1 MRGLEG
7 NMMAQPR
14 VFGHDAATVIAGAI
28 NNIIP
33 ATQAVEITA
42 VGTDYITSDIG
53 ETLAQSGATAPAG
66 GTSMTVKIASLT
78 IISGAGT
85 TPDPYVYGVGSV
97 EILAAGSDYDI
108 GNVITL
114 ANSAGGGSGL
124 KIKVLANGL
133 TLPGLSVEDRGAVIY
148 NGNAQQSVEIITEA
162 GNAVIFPLVQP
173 GTVVG
178 DKVPI
183 LAKGVISGSNLI
195 AVY

>member
-1 MRGLEG
+1 
-7 NMMAQPR
+7 MAQPR
-14 VFGHDAATVIAGAI
+14 VFGHDAAIVITGAI
-28 NNIIP
+28 NTTIP
-33 ATQAVEITA
+33 AIQAVEITA
-42 VGTDYITSDIG
+42 VGTGYALSEVGDELDQASV
-53 ETLAQSGATAPAG
+53 APSGATG
-66 GTSMTVKIASLT
+66 VKVKIASLT

-97 EILAAGSDYDI
+97 EISVAGAGYDI
-108 GNVITL
+108 DDVITL
-114 ANSAGGGSGL
+114 NNSAGGGTGL

-148 NGNAQQSVEIITEA
+148 NGNAQQSVEIITET
-162 GNAVIFPLVQP
+162 GKAVIFPLVQP

>member
-1 MRGLEG
+1 MKGLEG

-14 VFGHDAATVIAGAI
+14 VFGHDAAIVITGAI
-28 NNIIP
+28 NTTIP
-33 ATQAVEITA
+33 AIQAVEITA
-42 VGTDYITSDIG
+42 VGTGYALSEVGDELDQASV
-53 ETLAQSGATAPAG
+53 APSGATG
-66 GTSMTVKIASLT
+66 VKVKIASLT

-97 EILAAGSDYDI
+97 EISVAGAGYDI
-108 GNVITL
+108 DDVITL
-114 ANSAGGGSGL
+114 NNSAGGGTGL

-148 NGNAQQSVEIITEA
+148 NGNAQQSVEIITET
-162 GNAVIFPLVQP
+162 GKAVIFPLVQP